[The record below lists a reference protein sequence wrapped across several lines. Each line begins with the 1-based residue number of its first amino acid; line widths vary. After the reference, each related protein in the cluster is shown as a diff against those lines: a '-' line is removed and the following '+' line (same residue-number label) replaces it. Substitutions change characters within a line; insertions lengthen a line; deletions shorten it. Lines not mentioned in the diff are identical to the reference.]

1 MRIATDVD
9 EIMNSYFRERG
20 HQEDLHNQW
29 ISCNWAAAFS
39 FGLTEITRAK
49 CNDEWWG
56 KCERH
61 INRRRNLLT
70 GRNGFRNAL
79 EVALQLRS
87 MGKGSAEIRRMMLD
101 VHVALSAVLD
111 ITDAQLDE
119 LLNYDRTFG
128 EGD

>member
-9 EIMNSYFRERG
+9 EIMTSYFRERG
-20 HQEDLHNQW
+20 HQEHLHHQW
-29 ISCNWAAAFS
+29 KICDACAFL
-39 FGLTEITRAK
+39 FGFSEIHRAK
-49 CNDEWWG
+49 VNGEWWG
-56 KCERH
+56 KCSPH

>member
-1 MRIATDVD
+1 MQIATAVD
-9 EIMNSYFRERG
+9 EIMKSYLLERG
-20 HQEDLHNQW
+20 IQQDLHQTW
-29 ISCNWAAAFS
+29 AHCNGWTWLT
-39 FGLTEITRAK
+39 FGLGEIHRTKENNA
-49 CNDEWWG
+49 WWG
-56 KCERH
+56 RCAPH

-79 EVALQLRS
+79 EVALQFRS
-87 MGKGSAEIRRMMLD
+87 MGKGSEEIRRLMLD